1 MVSWFLWGFILNLLP
16 FVACL
21 CMPLMA
27 SPSLGAAVSCISGL
41 LCTASSCGGLCWFI
55 TGSVFR
61 FRKDFGYASGDIPNA
76 GITDEA
82 WATALEADSGLFQIS
97 SGRFMWVFLM
107 INYGSMAASCGC
119 ALLGGLCSAVLACF
133 K

>member
-16 FVACL
+16 FAACL

-27 SPSLGAAVSCISGL
+27 SPSMATIASCFGGL
-41 LCTASSCGGLCWFI
+41 LCTASSCGSLCWFI

-61 FRKDFGYASGDIPNA
+61 FRKDFGYASGDIAPT
-76 GITDEA
+76 GTTDEE
-82 WATALEADSGLFQIS
+82 WAAQLETNSGLYQIS

-119 ALLGGLCSAVLACF
+119 SLLVALCSAVLACF